1 MTMTPASPARSAE
14 PAFPV
19 GDLLDGYPATFG
31 TFVKLCRAT
40 WTTTTRVAAGL
51 PGSISHAQFTVLE
64 ALNRFGPMYQRDIS
78 RQILRTSASVNVVV
92 DGLEKRGLVAR
103 TRSSQDKRF
112 VQVSLTEEGGGFIE
126 AVLPLYMRRVRDEFA
141 VLTEAEQEE
150 LGRLCRKL
158 GLQQTDGG
166 ED

>member
-1 MTMTPASPARSAE
+1 
-14 PAFPV
+14 
-19 GDLLDGYPATFG
+19 
-31 TFVKLCRAT
+31 
-40 WTTTTRVAAGL
+40 
-51 PGSISHAQFTVLE
+51 VLE

>member
-1 MTMTPASPARSAE
+1 MIE
-14 PAFPV
+14 P
-19 GDLLDGYPATFG
+19 TFG

-40 WTTTTRVAAGL
+40 WTTTARVAVGL

-64 ALNRFGPMYQRDIS
+64 ALKRYGPMYQRDIA

-103 TRSSQDKRF
+103 VRSREDKRF
-112 VQVSLTEEGGGFIE
+112 VQVSLTKEGEDFID
-126 AVLPLYMRRVRDEFA
+126 AVLPLYMQRVREEFA
-141 VLTEAEQEE
+141 VLTEAEQQE

-158 GLQQTDGG
+158 GLQQTDEG
-166 ED
+166 EV